1 MKTGSFVLNMYSV
14 YVFRAWCVQIFRIFL
29 FGMLFVNT
37 FYFFEQI
44 FFCLILF
51 FSRVLL
57 LLFSLFLSVFSK
69 PLQSFSTLPA
79 PSQLPYAS
87 LILFGPLQLFRLR
100 SGHIKKNGNHTKD
113 AMKRCKIFPR
123 ITDDALLFSV
133 CASLFIHWYECEDK
147 QRQQLKTMINKYIW
161 ELYSNNTSF
170 YLLCNKL

>member
-100 SGHIKKNGNHTKD
+100 SGHIKKTEITQKMQWNGAK
-113 AMKRCKIFPR
+113 
-123 ITDDALLFSV
+123 FSPESQTTFV
-133 CASLFIHWYECEDK
+133 VQCLCLFI
-147 QRQQLKTMINKYIW
+147 
-161 ELYSNNTSF
+161 YS
-170 YLLCNKL
+170 LIRMWR

>member
-1 MKTGSFVLNMYSV
+1 MRANFSYFSVRHAVCQYVLLFWTN
-14 YVFRAWCVQIFRIFL
+14 FFL
-29 FGMLFVNT
+29 FDP
-37 FYFFEQI
+37 
-44 FFCLILF
+44 LF
-51 FSRVLL
+51 FSRFTPAFLS
-57 LLFSLFLSVFSK
+57 FSLCLLKAFTIFLYPPRSTLSS
-69 PLQSFSTLPA
+69 LSFSHSLWPTAALPS
-79 PSQLPYAS
+79 PQRPY
-87 LILFGPLQLFRLR
+87 
-100 SGHIKKNGNHTKD
+100 KKNGNHTKD